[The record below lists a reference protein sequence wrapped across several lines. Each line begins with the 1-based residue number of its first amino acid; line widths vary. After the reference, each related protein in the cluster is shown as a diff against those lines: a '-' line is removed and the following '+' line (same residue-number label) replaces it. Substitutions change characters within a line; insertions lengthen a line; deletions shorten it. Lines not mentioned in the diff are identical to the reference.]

1 MSSPVG
7 KKQEVMK
14 SNATG
19 TAKAKL
25 GTKILKATKV
35 EKGDVA
41 IKKCVVAATD
51 VFAFEDIM
59 VQPYL
64 LKMGRLPLKQLM

>member
-41 IKKCVVAATD
+41 ATD

-59 VQPYL
+59 VQPCL